1 MQHDGSNSARA
12 RSARIRAS
20 HEYEATELDTMRRH
34 GAARELQQR
43 PSFVMRLSSL
53 VARARDHRASR
64 CVSRGY
70 GYVQRLIASGLR
82 QEATGE

>member
-12 RSARIRAS
+12 RSARIRTS

-53 VARARDHRASR
+53 VARARG
-64 CVSRGY
+64 RGL
-70 GYVQRLIASGLR
+70 GVDSVPALDT
-82 QEATGE
+82 EGEREIIVRVDV